1 MPESVLSRRGW
12 LKQRFL
18 SACCGRLWTALLL
31 LLLLTAGCSAELSRP
46 LRPTLP
52 AGAISLYL
60 QPLPQEAHRLTFSI
74 DELVAVTLDGREI
87 PLLLA
92 TDSLS
97 GDDRIGRQ
105 QRLAQVSLPPGRY
118 LGIALRITRA
128 SLQGEEGTTDLLPP
142 TEPLRIEHPFVV
154 AENQADTLLLSLS
167 GERLITDGVLFTP
180 RFSLWQAERMLT
192 TFKGFV
198 SDSEAGSLTIFN
210 KRTALVTDSVH
221 IGKSP
226 QDLVLDQRRGWL
238 YVTLAKEDAVVVL
251 EINSGEILGRV
262 RLRFGDEPTE
272 LALTAS
278 GDTLL
283 ALNSGSDSVSLIDTA
298 ALFER
303 GRIRLTSTPAELF
316 VGRDESRAYVSQ
328 SDSSVLSLLD
338 LSGGGRVLS
347 SRVLDQVP
355 ARGAVSPDGQ
365 RIYLLS
371 DYSPDLLVVNAS
383 SLGTERKIHVG
394 HGARDLL
401 LDETSGLLYIAKE
414 DGEIAVVDPRSLTAI
429 DFFTLPGP
437 VRRLSID
444 REENALFAL
453 LPQNGSLAKIN
464 LVSKRVLSQLDVGS
478 GSRDLAVM
486 GER

>member
-1 MPESVLSRRGW
+1 MPESVLSR
-12 LKQRFL
+12 K
-18 SACCGRLWTALLL
+18 GRLKGMIPPEWRGRFWLGL

-52 AGAISLYL
+52 TGAISLYL

-87 PLLLA
+87 PLPSA

-105 QRLAQVSLPPGRY
+105 QRLAQVALPPGRY
-118 LGIALRITRA
+118 LGIALRIARA
-128 SLQGEEGTTDLLPP
+128 ELHGGEGTTDLLPP
-142 TEPLRIEHPFVV
+142 AEPLRIEHPFVV
-154 AENQADTLLLSLS
+154 AENRADTLLLSLS
-167 GERLITDGVLFTP
+167 GERLITDGIRFTP

-192 TFKGFV
+192 AFKGFV
-198 SDSEAGSLTIFN
+198 SDGDAGTLTIFN

-238 YVTLAKEDAVVVL
+238 YVALAKEDAVAVL
-251 EINSGEILGRV
+251 EINNGEILGRV

-283 ALNSGSDSVSLIDTA
+283 ALNRGSDSVSIIDTA

-303 GRIRLTSTPAELF
+303 GRVRLTAPADELF
-316 VGRDESRAYVSQ
+316 VGGDESRVYVSQ
-328 SDSSVLSLLD
+328 SRSSTLSILDPTASGRLLA
-338 LSGGGRVLS
+338 
-347 SRVLDQVP
+347 SRVLDQAP
-355 ARGAVSPDGQ
+355 GRGAVSPDGQ
-365 RIYLLS
+365 RIFLLS

-383 SLGTERKIHVG
+383 SLATERKIHIG

-453 LPQNGSLAKIN
+453 LPQDSALIKIN
-464 LVSKRVLSQLDVGS
+464 LVSKRELSRLDVGA

-486 GER
+486 GGR